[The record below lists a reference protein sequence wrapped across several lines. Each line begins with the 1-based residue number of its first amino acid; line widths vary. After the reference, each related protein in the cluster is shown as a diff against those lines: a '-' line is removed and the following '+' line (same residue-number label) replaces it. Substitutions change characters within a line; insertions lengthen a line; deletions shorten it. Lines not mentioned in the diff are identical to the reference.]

1 MSTKRIRLWDLPTRL
16 FHWLLVL
23 CIVAAVVSGQLGG
36 NLIEWHGRIGLF
48 IVGLVVFRLVW
59 GLIGSTYARFAQF
72 FPTPAKLKAYL
83 RGEWRGVGHNPL
95 GAFSVFGLLAL
106 VGLQVSTGLFANDD
120 ITFFGPLFALVSKD
134 VSNQLTGLHK
144 LSSNFLFVLIGLHLA
159 AIAFYTRVKKTNW
172 SNLWCLAG
180 KRPMK
185 ASLPRVV
192 DSCRWWWRFALL
204 QARFTPPAVRY
215 CLRHHRQ
222 RRCPLYRHLAG
233 SDAGF
238 RVTGAGRPLDL
249 PGTGGRLRCPP
260 AGLQLGH
267 GGLPSCLVKKDTKT
281 YRQLNNRYR
290 IKNNHCVLK
299 VTNKHQLF
307 ELSY

>member
-48 IVGLVVFRLVW
+48 IVGLIVFRLVW

-159 AIAFYTRVKKTNW
+159 AIAFYTRVKKDKLVQPMVLGWKETDEGE
-172 SNLWCLAG
+172 SAQGGGFLSLVVALCIAAG
-180 KRPMK
+180 AVYA
-185 ASLPRVV
+185 ASG
-192 DSCRWWWRFALL
+192 ALL
-204 QARFTPPAVRY
+204 PAPPPPAPV
-215 CLRHHRQ
+215 
-222 RRCPLYRHLAG
+222 
-233 SDAGF
+233 
-238 RVTGAGRPLDL
+238 
-249 PGTGGRLRCPP
+249 P
-260 AGLQLGH
+260 AVPA
-267 GGLPSCLVKKDTKT
+267 PSW
-281 YRQLNNRYR
+281 
-290 IKNNHCVLK
+290 
-299 VTNKHQLF
+299 
-307 ELSY
+307 